1 VSHLGG
7 DVTALVPPLV
17 MERLKSKVPGRASGR

>member
-1 VSHLGG
+1 VFQLGG

-17 MERLKSKVPGRASGR
+17 VERLKAKVPNRL

>member
-1 VSHLGG
+1 VFQLGG

-17 MERLKSKVPGRASGR
+17 VERLKAKVPTRGKG